1 MNRIGP
7 QMESAVAYVSNH
19 PGCSKWAVARY
30 TNPRACGRNN
40 AIAYGPVNRAI
51 AAGLI
56 VARSGKGNAYALYV
70 RGAEPYAGIPIQV
83 SHRGVGVVF
92 SIGC

>member
-1 MNRIGP
+1 MTDKLSLTLDVDP
-7 QMESAVAYVSNH
+7 MQLAS
-19 PGCSKWAVARY
+19 
-30 TNPRACGRNN
+30 
-40 AIAYGPVNRAI
+40 AYGPVNRAI

-70 RGAEPYAGIPIQV
+70 RGAEPYTGIPIQI
-83 SHRGVGVVF
+83 SHRGVGVTF